1 MSRIDDLQVVYE
13 RFVSLPWKK
22 SVAGPQRV
30 WFCLHDPKDERAL
43 LFSLGNFEIATTS
56 ADHGWRAY
64 DLSNTFGN
72 WLAQHE
78 YRDSY
83 FEHPEFLDDIAGEFH
98 EVLVETLISWVQ
110 AEDENTVVTLM
121 GISSLFG
128 IVRVSKLVEQVAPHI
143 RGRLLV
149 FFPGHR
155 HENNY
160 RLLDARD
167 GWNYLAIPIEAEV
180 SQS

>member
-1 MSRIDDLQVVYE
+1 MSRIDDLQTAYE
-13 RFVSLPWKK
+13 RFISLPWNK

-30 WFCLHDPKDERAL
+30 WFCLYDPRDERAL
-43 LFSLGNFEIATTS
+43 LLSLGNFEIATT
-56 ADHGWRAY
+56 AAGHTWKKH
-64 DLSNTFGN
+64 DLSNTFGE

-78 YRDSY
+78 YRDTY
-83 FEHPEFLDDIAGEFH
+83 FEHPEFIDDAAGEFIDQ
-98 EVLVETLISWVQ
+98 LVATLKAWMQ
-110 AEDENTVVTLM
+110 PADENTVVALT

-128 IVRVSKLVEQVAPHI
+128 ITRVSELVEQIAPHI
-143 RGRLLV
+143 RGRLMV

-155 HENNY
+155 DKDNY

-167 GWNYLAIPIEAEV
+167 GWNYLAIPIESEV